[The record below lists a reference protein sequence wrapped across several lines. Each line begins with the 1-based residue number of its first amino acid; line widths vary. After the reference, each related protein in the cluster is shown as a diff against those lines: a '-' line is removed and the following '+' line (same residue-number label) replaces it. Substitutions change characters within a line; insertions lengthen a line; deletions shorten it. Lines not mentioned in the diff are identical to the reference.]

1 LTHLYRLTLVFLCA
15 ALGACA
21 STLSPDTLQSPSRP
35 GETIE
40 VREFVYDGGFGL
52 LAGTY
57 VVEFE
62 DATGY
67 YHRGPG
73 NVYRMPAFLNHNKA
87 EYPDSVFPGGLFI
100 SKTSG
105 NEKPVY
111 RTYFYALHNSP
122 GAKLDATTT
131 QQTVAATVPKA
142 GVVPSALGG
151 AIAGALLEAA
161 VKAEIGQIRLMPATS
176 SIDIGAFVS
185 RPAR

>member
-1 LTHLYRLTLVFLCA
+1 MSLYRLTLVFLCA
-15 ALGACA
+15 VLGACA
-21 STLSPDTLQSPSRP
+21 STFSPDMLQSPSRP
-35 GETIE
+35 GESIE

-67 YHRGPG
+67 YYRGPG
-73 NVYRMPAFLNHNKA
+73 NVHRMPAFLNHNKA
-87 EYPDSVFPGGLFI
+87 EYPASIFPGGLFI

-111 RTYFYALHNSP
+111 RTYFYVLQNVH
-122 GAKLDATTT
+122 GAKLDGATT

-142 GVVPSALGG
+142 GAVPSALGG
-151 AIAGALLEAA
+151 AIAGSLLDAL
-161 VKAEIGQIRLMPATS
+161 VKADVGQIRLMPATS